1 MKTIKDIIDY
11 IKGENIDDSDTARII
26 RKISELI
33 KKANKKDIALN
44 GIFSHYSKDNIL
56 QFQKILNILSD
67 EMDENADGTTLGN
80 LLNKLISETSHRLQN
95 ENIAIDENRM
105 FFQINDIFTKL
116 INFYNSGY
124 FSVEKGEIKCLD
136 LRLSPEDEN
145 FKTTIRSSL
154 TKGCDGLIDKTGKFY
169 FSYFEH
175 EYMVQYLMAMSIDL
189 TNALRV
195 HQSHLNK
202 EFALSSFCHYYSK
215 GSNEVFKN
223 DTNLALV
230 KKQLETLKKILSL
243 YHSDKEYILSVLKK
257 SINLGFDFLSTS
269 KYSGAENFDYKVAT
283 HNIMQLSKVFED
295 VDFSSFYDKILER
308 AKYLHSANTIID

>member
-1 MKTIKDIIDY
+1 MLKDLFSH
-11 IKGENIDDSDTARII
+11 IKGEYANESKYDRII
-26 RKISELI
+26 RKMGDLI
-33 KKANKKDIALN
+33 KKSEKQNIKLN
-44 GIFSHYSKDNIL
+44 EIFSCFNKENLIY
-56 QFQKILNILSD
+56 FQKILKILSSELEED
-67 EMDENADGTTLGN
+67 DITEYLDVFVNELLDNTGYKMDDN
-80 LLNKLISETSHRLQN
+80 NKVDNDYKIR
-95 ENIAIDENRM
+95 
-105 FFQINDIFTKL
+105 FQIHDIFVKIL
-116 INFYNSGY
+116 NFIDSGY
-124 FSVEKGEIKCLD
+124 LYVDGGEIKCKD
-136 LRLSPEDEN
+136 IRLSPDDEN
-145 FKTTIRSSL
+145 FKRTINSSMIRA
-154 TKGCDGLIDKTGKFY
+154 CDGLIDKNGKFY
-169 FSYFEH
+169 FAYNEH

-243 YHSDKEYILSVLKK
+243 YHSDKEYILSVLKN

-269 KYSGAENFDYKVAT
+269 KYSGNENFDYKVAT

-308 AKYLHSANTIID
+308 SKYLHSANTLIDN